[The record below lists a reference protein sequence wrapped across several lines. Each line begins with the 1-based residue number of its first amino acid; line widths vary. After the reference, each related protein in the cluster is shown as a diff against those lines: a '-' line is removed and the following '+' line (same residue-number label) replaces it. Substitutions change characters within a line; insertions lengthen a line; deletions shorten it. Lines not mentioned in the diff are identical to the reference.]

1 MEEKAVVYGDSVFG
15 LMFMLES
22 RAKELAESNKAVLT
36 AKTWGEFKAS
46 VSEEMYKFYLANSS
60 HYKGPNPLED
70 EDYIEFDIPAD
81 IPFTPNDVVYSDV
94 RPAYPE
100 IEMSSWIP
108 VEIQNKYGR
117 KLQYYA
123 MDGNVPAGDIL
134 ELDEEKVDNIVAEL
148 ESFGYTCRRDEKLI
162 YAAII
167 LDYDPDDYPYVDEEE
182 DE

>member
-22 RAKELAESNKAVLT
+22 RAKELAEANNALLT
-36 AKTWGEFKAS
+36 AKTWGEFKS
-46 VSEEMYKFYLANSS
+46 LVSEEIYKFFLPHSS
-60 HYKGPNPLED
+60 YYEGPYSLED
-70 EDYIEFDIPAD
+70 EDYREFDLPAD
-81 IPFTPNDVVYSDV
+81 TLFTPNDVVYTDV
-94 RPAYPE
+94 RLAYPE

-134 ELDEEKVDNIVAEL
+134 ELDEEKMDNIVAEL
-148 ESFGYTCRRDEKLI
+148 ESFGYTCRRDEELI
-162 YAAII
+162 YAAIV
-167 LDYDPDDYPYVDEEE
+167 LDFDPDDYPYVDEEE